1 VQALLERTGRF
12 SDVERAAD
20 EALDQLSAEQPVLA
34 SCYQAAAAGRELL
47 GPRAGQP
54 TLRLVEHGQS
64 AARTGPPG
72 LCGEVRG
79 VNVHAGTAIDGRDR
93 KRLERLCRYIAR
105 PAISQERLTLLP
117 DGRLH
122 YAMKKT
128 FRDGTCELSFE
139 PLSFIG
145 RLLALIPP
153 PRFHMLR
160 YAGVLGPGAKLRH
173 QVVPAKPAQSQRAPV
188 QLMLVQAGQ
197 PVSQVQDDASTATR
211 HPWSMLLKHVFAVD
225 VTACLT
231 CGGPMRLLSIA
242 TTPKAIGR
250 ALYRAGLG
258 PQPPP
263 PIVRQR
269 AADPQL
275 SLAFA

>member
-1 VQALLERTGRF
+1 
-12 SDVERAAD
+12 
-20 EALDQLSAEQPVLA
+20 
-34 SCYQAAAAGRELL
+34 
-47 GPRAGQP
+47 
-54 TLRLVEHGQS
+54 
-64 AARTGPPG
+64 
-72 LCGEVRG
+72 
-79 VNVHAGTAIDGRDR
+79 
-93 KRLERLCRYIAR
+93 
-105 PAISQERLTLLP
+105 LTLLP

-128 FRDGTCELSFE
+128 FRDGTCELVFA

-145 RLLALIPP
+145 RLVALIPA

-173 QVVPAKPAQSQRAPV
+173 QVVPAVPAQSPRAAV
-188 QLMLVQAGQ
+188 HLTLLQAEQ
-197 PVSQVQDDASTATR
+197 PVSQLQDDASRATR

-225 VTACLT
+225 VTICVT
-231 CGGPMRLLSIA
+231 CGGGPMRLLSIA
-242 TTPKAIGR
+242 TTPRAIGR

-263 PIVRQR
+263 IARQR
-269 AADPQL
+269 VADRQL

>member
-1 VQALLERTGRF
+1 
-12 SDVERAAD
+12 
-20 EALDQLSAEQPVLA
+20 VLA
-34 SCYQAAAAGRELL
+34 SSYQAAAAGRELL

-128 FRDGTCELSFE
+128 FRDGTCELVFA

-145 RLLALIPP
+145 RLVALIPA
-153 PRFHMLR
+153 PRFHVLR
-160 YAGVLGPGAKLRH
+160 YAGVLGPDAKLRH
-173 QVVPAKPAQSQRAPV
+173 QVVPAVPAQAPRTAV
-188 QLMLVQAGQ
+188 QLTLVQAGQ
-197 PVSQVQDDASTATR
+197 SVSQLQDDASPATR

-225 VTACLT
+225 VTVCVT
-231 CGGPMRLLSIA
+231 CGGPMRWLSFA

-263 PIVRQR
+263 IARQR
-269 AADPQL
+269 VADPQL

>member
-1 VQALLERTGRF
+1 
-12 SDVERAAD
+12 
-20 EALDQLSAEQPVLA
+20 
-34 SCYQAAAAGRELL
+34 
-47 GPRAGQP
+47 
-54 TLRLVEHGQS
+54 
-64 AARTGPPG
+64 
-72 LCGEVRG
+72 

-93 KRLERLCRYIAR
+93 KRLQRLCRYIAR

-128 FRDGTCELSFE
+128 FRDGTCELVFD

-145 RLLALIPP
+145 RLVALIPA
-153 PRFHMLR
+153 PRFHRLR
-160 YAGVLGPGAKLRH
+160 YAGVLGPGAKPRH
-173 QVVPAKPAQSQRAPV
+173 QVVPAVPAQSPRAAV
-188 QLMLVQAGQ
+188 QLTWVEAGQ
-197 PVSQVQDDASTATR
+197 SGSGSQLQDDASPATR

-225 VTACLT
+225 VTVCVT
-231 CGGPMRLLSIA
+231 CGGPMRLLSYA

-263 PIVRQR
+263 IARQHV
-269 AADPQL
+269 ADTQL